1 MSRASLIAPGLAVAM
16 TLLLPGLASARGGGQ
31 APRVL
36 TLQPPI
42 EREVHGNYM
51 GVPGIEP
58 GILTEGFLS
67 SHPDMRWRREGLYSY
82 NQEEYDIAM
91 DQFLRAARYAD
102 KPSQAMIAEMYWKGI
117 GVPRDR
123 ELGYAWMDLAAE
135 RTYPN
140 FVIVRERY
148 WARLDARQ
156 RRNAIGRGQPL
167 LAEYGDDIATPR
179 RERTPRN
186 AKPRITGSQ
195 PGRVSPGLSIIAVP
209 GPMSGMSFGGEKI
222 YKAEYR
228 PTTQIGRASGREKV
242 CQYVSISV

>member
-51 GVPGIEP
+51 SVPGIEP

-123 ELGYAWMDLAAE
+123 ELGYAWMDWAAE
-135 RTYPN
+135 SSEGRR
-140 FVIVRERY
+140 VGKEGG
-148 WARLDARQ
+148 RQ
-156 RRNAIGRGQPL
+156 WKL
-167 LAEYGDDIATPR
+167 
-179 RERTPRN
+179 
-186 AKPRITGSQ
+186 
-195 PGRVSPGLSIIAVP
+195 
-209 GPMSGMSFGGEKI
+209 
-222 YKAEYR
+222 
-228 PTTQIGRASGREKV
+228 
-242 CQYVSISV
+242 